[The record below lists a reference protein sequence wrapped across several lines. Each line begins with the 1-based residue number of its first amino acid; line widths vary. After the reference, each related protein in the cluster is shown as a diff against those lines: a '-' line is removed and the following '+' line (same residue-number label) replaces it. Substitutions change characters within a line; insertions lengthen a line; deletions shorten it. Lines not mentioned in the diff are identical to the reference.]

1 MRQLDSDLHAA
12 KKLRLPWWGVLCWM
26 AACALFVW
34 LLDHFGKFDLARPVL
49 YSIGMLAVTVAIK
62 RKLRCHVWFWGT
74 VIIFVLLHL
83 LLILFVPWTSNWIP
97 AVVVIP
103 FAIVDLYAMLAVV
116 ALVGRFFERNSASEI

>member
-1 MRQLDSDLHAA
+1 MRQLDSDLDAA

-62 RKLRCHVWFWGT
+62 WKFRRHVWFWGT
-74 VIIFVLLHL
+74 VIVFVMLHL
-83 LLILFVPWTSNWIP
+83 LLVLFVPWTSNWIP

-116 ALVGRFFERNSASEI
+116 ALVGRFFETNRVTEI